1 MEGLELD
8 VGLENLEELGIVDSS
23 TVEGDPGHAPRRREF
38 RTTYMSE
45 EEEAELREIY
55 SRSIVQDF
63 NDTYH
68 LSNKEREE
76 MEKTHEKLIK
86 FRKLNKKTRKID
98 KYIEIQRAAYDALED
113 YAETNG
119 VLDPEDFKKRFAKG
133 EIVINGLSIFPING
147 KKERKKYNWDY
158 IFEEYILRRDKDP
171 KELLRNSDDE
181 EEYDEEEI
189 YEQNAARLFG
199 SLENLEKYTEEL
211 SEEEKR
217 YRERA
222 IINEKEDGVV
232 VSGNKKSRK
241 KLLKLSPMLMSEIKH
256 MDELERKNRQIRG
269 ANPSGGNYIYEDDLT
284 SISEYDRERGGKYRN
299 HDNDMPEFHGD
310 FNSNKDIEN
319 YLLRLKEY
327 ELDNEFVEYN
337 GKVYTERQYQ
347 ELVLKEILDKNGW
360 EIRNLAVNIR
370 EEKKRKKRDKKYKR
384 KEEKLQSMLE
394 KLQKKTGES
403 SDEEKS
409 IINTKRKKS
418 ISKKKKKKVKKKHKK
433 VVKDVDNLLLDITS
447 KNRKKYKKIK
457 KYKKEMEDF
466 RWQK

>member
-1 MEGLELD
+1 M
-8 VGLENLEELGIVDSS
+8 
-23 TVEGDPGHAPRRREF
+23 
-38 RTTYMSE
+38 
-45 EEEAELREIY
+45 
-55 SRSIVQDF
+55 
-63 NDTYH
+63 
-68 LSNKEREE
+68 
-76 MEKTHEKLIK
+76 
-86 FRKLNKKTRKID
+86 
-98 KYIEIQRAAYDALED
+98 
-113 YAETNG
+113 
-119 VLDPEDFKKRFAKG
+119 
-133 EIVINGLSIFPING
+133 
-147 KKERKKYNWDY
+147 
-158 IFEEYILRRDKDP
+158 
-171 KELLRNSDDE
+171 
-181 EEYDEEEI
+181 
-189 YEQNAARLFG
+189 
-199 SLENLEKYTEEL
+199 
-211 SEEEKR
+211 
-217 YRERA
+217 
-222 IINEKEDGVV
+222 
-232 VSGNKKSRK
+232 
-241 KLLKLSPMLMSEIKH
+241 
-256 MDELERKNRQIRG
+256 
-269 ANPSGGNYIYEDDLT
+269 T
-284 SISEYDRERGGKYRN
+284 SISEYDRERGGRYLKC
-299 HDNDMPEFHGD
+299 DNDMPEFHGD

-370 EEKKRKKRDKKYKR
+370 KEKKKKKIEKKYKR

-409 IINTKRKKS
+409 IINTKPKKT